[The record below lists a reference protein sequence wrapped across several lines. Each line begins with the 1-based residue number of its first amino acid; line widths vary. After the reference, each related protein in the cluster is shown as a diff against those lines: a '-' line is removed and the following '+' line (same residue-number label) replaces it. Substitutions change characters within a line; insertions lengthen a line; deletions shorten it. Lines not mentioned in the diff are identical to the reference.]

1 MKKIFNRILIFSI
14 IFILI
19 FAVRTFAVTEDNQNE
34 TSIVQIQTKPI
45 IRSNVGIFGKL
56 GDLKK
61 KIQTKL
67 LECITNLVL
76 GAFRSI
82 FGDFPQTVANS
93 IESSSDGTKV
103 FFKTMYSYDELKKD
117 GKGSLNK
124 YTNVGT
130 YEEGAKK
137 EWQKVIDV
145 TKKDV
150 DDTSFD
156 KDTEIPVMKGDWYN
170 IAVNHIS
177 LFDIN
182 FLTGTPSNKNSIWL
196 FIRNF
201 AAILI
206 RISFYIACA
215 ILLSSLIVNGIRII
229 MHATD
234 SPEHQITAKS
244 QIERLASSVA
254 LLLSS
259 ILIMG
264 LCIFGTEAIY
274 NTISKEGS
282 YELPIRVN
290 VESAGYSFS
299 TTIAGYMRYMYDI
312 QDLDRIG
319 EKFLYVFAYIILSWV
334 NLAMVIIMFFRVI
347 ALWGLSIAGPITAA
361 LNVFGINGIMDYR
374 IWVRRYV
381 FNTSIQV
388 FLILLYKIL
397 LEIAI

>member
-82 FGDFPQTVANS
+82 FGDLPQTVANT

-177 LFDIN
+177 LLDIN
-182 FLTGTPSNKNSIWL
+182 FLTGNTYNKNSIWL

-206 RISFYIACA
+206 RISFYIAPPKCR
-215 ILLSSLIVNGIRII
+215 L
-229 MHATD
+229 D
-234 SPEHQITAKS
+234 
-244 QIERLASSVA
+244 LASS
-254 LLLSS
+254 
-259 ILIMG
+259 
-264 LCIFGTEAIY
+264 
-274 NTISKEGS
+274 
-282 YELPIRVN
+282 
-290 VESAGYSFS
+290 
-299 TTIAGYMRYMYDI
+299 
-312 QDLDRIG
+312 
-319 EKFLYVFAYIILSWV
+319 
-334 NLAMVIIMFFRVI
+334 
-347 ALWGLSIAGPITAA
+347 
-361 LNVFGINGIMDYR
+361 GI
-374 IWVRRYV
+374 
-381 FNTSIQV
+381 
-388 FLILLYKIL
+388 
-397 LEIAI
+397 